1 MSETIST
8 ASAPPPPISSP
19 PVPTLLQLCAAF
31 ALIALCGFG
40 GVLAWSRRMLV
51 EERRW
56 MTPEEFNDAYA
67 LCQFLPGP
75 NVVNLSVVFGRRIR
89 GAVGSAV
96 ALLGLLGPPFVIVTV
111 IGLIYAQFGEIA
123 ALQRMLVG
131 VAAAA
136 VAPAVQ
142 GSTRARPAAGA
153 GDPGVGRR
161 AALAAVLGAGRAHS
175 AEHRDRLGAAM
186 KDDGGILLTLAGYFA
201 VMSLFAIGGAN
212 SAVPEMQRV
221 AVEVEHWMTARQF
234 SDIFAIA
241 QVTPGPNVIIVT
253 LIGYHVAGLVG
264 ALVATLAMCGPTS
277 LFAFYVGGVW
287 EGFKGAP
294 WRRAIQAGLLP
305 ISIGLIAASG
315 LVVASATAHNFV
327 AVATTLATAVVTY
340 ATRLNP
346 LWIFAA
352 AALLGLG
359 GLL

>member
-1 MSETIST
+1 
-8 ASAPPPPISSP
+8 
-19 PVPTLLQLCAAF
+19 
-31 ALIALCGFG
+31 
-40 GVLAWSRRMLV
+40 
-51 EERRW
+51 
-56 MTPEEFNDAYA
+56 
-67 LCQFLPGP
+67 
-75 NVVNLSVVFGRRIR
+75 
-89 GAVGSAV
+89 
-96 ALLGLLGPPFVIVTV
+96 
-111 IGLIYAQFGEIA
+111 
-123 ALQRMLVG
+123 
-131 VAAAA
+131 
-136 VAPAVQ
+136 
-142 GSTRARPAAGA
+142 
-153 GDPGVGRR
+153 
-161 AALAAVLGAGRAHS
+161 
-175 AEHRDRLGAAM
+175 M

-277 LFAFYVGGVW
+277 LFAFYVGRVW
-287 EGFKGAP
+287 EGFKDAP

-305 ISIGLIAASG
+305 ISIGLIAASAI
-315 LVVASATAHNFV
+315 VVASATAYNFV

-340 ATRLNP
+340 TTRLNP